1 MSKWINIANQT
12 EFGEGQSRLTEVNDT
27 RIAVINLNGE
37 YFALKDVCSHEGF
50 PMLGCGLEH
59 SELICGDELVCPRH
73 GARFSIRTGEPLCPP
88 AYEPVETY
96 QVRIHEGMV
105 QLMTPKSG

>member
-1 MSKWINIANQT
+1 MTAWIDVANSE
-12 EFGEGQSRLTEVNDT
+12 EFIPDQSRLIEIDDI
-27 RIAVINLNGE
+27 RIAVINLDGE

-50 PMLGCGLEH
+50 PMLGCGMEPGK
-59 SELICGDELVCPRH
+59 LICGDELVCPRH

>member
-1 MSKWINIANQT
+1 MTAWIDVANSE
-12 EFGEGQSRLTEVNDT
+12 EFIPGQSRLIEVDDI
-27 RIAVINLNGE
+27 RIAVINLDGE

-50 PMLGCGLEH
+50 PMLGCGMELG
-59 SELICGDELVCPRH
+59 ELICGDELVCPRH
-73 GARFSIRTGEPLCPP
+73 GARFSIRTGEPLGPP

-105 QLMTPKSG
+105 QLMTIKSG